1 MAAIHETAYPRL
13 KSHFEESELI
23 KFYSPTPEEFTFT
36 KKHTRSLESQF
47 GLLTHLKVFQR
58 LGYFILWNSIPSSI
72 TKYIST
78 CLGSLFEL
86 QAPENYDESGT
97 RSRHVEHIRKY
108 MGVKAIGEATTICL
122 EKAARKAVTTK
133 EHIPDIIN
141 VMIEELI
148 RQNFELP
155 GFSTLDRVAY
165 KIRFQYNQECFEN
178 IASRLLP
185 SQIAK
190 IDYLLE
196 SPPKEELSRWY
207 LLKQEPD
214 KPTTNTVKAYA
225 AYVDSL
231 LRWHNLFS
239 IEIDLPA
246 AKYEQFYNEAYSA
259 DLAHI
264 NQIEVNRRYTYAII
278 LVQRQT
284 ARATD
289 NLITLFIKQVKKL
302 HNRAVLALETF
313 KLNQA
318 ENATDLVERL
328 LKITKAFKTDGS
340 PIQRFAAIKKTMP
353 EEPQTIIDRCIDH
366 LAISQ
371 NNELF
376 FLPKLYKSKRFVLFN
391 CLMNFRLETT
401 SQQTNFKQCID
412 FIRQHQ
418 FTKREFLETEHLDL
432 SWITDKWR
440 KLVTGKTTRQS
451 KVKLV
456 NRRFFE
462 LCVFTELSRQLS
474 SGDMYIDTSLEYDDY
489 SKRYLSWKEYNQ
501 QLPQYEA
508 LSGIPTN
515 PVKFIRHLKDW
526 MLEAAA
532 MMDEGFADNEYVR
545 LENGSLV
552 VSPIEADPEDE
563 DYQFINEQLKKRMKP
578 IGILD
583 VLAKSENWLNLSKG
597 FGQLSGY
604 QSRLD
609 NYPARFI
616 STLFCYGCNLGPSEA
631 ARSIPDVTRKQ
642 LAWINTHH
650 VTEKRLERAIRKV
663 INQYNKFQLPSFW
676 GAGDTAAAD
685 GTKWDLYERNLVSE
699 YHIRYGSYGGI
710 AYYHVS
716 DTYIALFSH
725 FIPCGVYEA
734 IYILD
739 GLIKNESDIQPK
751 VFHGDTHAQSF
762 PVFGLAYLL
771 GIQLMPRIKRNKV
784 LTMYRP
790 DQNHKEMDYE
800 NIAEIFSDPVKWELI
815 QTHLPDMLR
824 VALSIKTGKLTPSD
838 ILRKLGSHSRKNK
851 LYYAFRELGRAVRTG
866 FLLQYYQDTELRK
879 TINAATNKSEE
890 FNNFTKWT
898 AFANKGE
905 IRENLKHEQI
915 KIIKYN
921 HLVSNL
927 LIFYNTQEM
936 TRVLKELKEEG
947 YPIKKATLR
956 TLLPYRTEH
965 INRFGY
971 YALNI
976 NQKVMPLITG
986 FQLFV

>member
-13 KSHFEESELI
+13 KSHLEESELI
-23 KFYSPTPEEFTFT
+23 KFYSFTPEELAFA
-36 KKHTRSLESQF
+36 KNHTRSMESQF

-58 LGYFILWNSIPSSI
+58 LGYFVLWDAIPSSI

-86 QAPENYDESGT
+86 EPPKSYDESGT
-97 RSRHVEHIRKY
+97 RNRHIENIRKY
-108 MGVKAIGEATTICL
+108 MEVKAVGDATTICF
-122 EKAARKAVTTK
+122 EKVARQAVTTK

-155 GFSTLDRVAY
+155 GFSTLDRAAY
-165 KIRFQYNQECFEN
+165 KIRFQYNEECFEN
-178 IASRLLP
+178 IASKLLP

-190 IDYLLE
+190 INHLLE
-196 SPPKEELSRWY
+196 SPKKEEHSRWY

-214 KPTTNTVKAYA
+214 KPTINTVKAYA
-225 AYVDSL
+225 AHVDAL
-231 LRWHNLFS
+231 LKWHNLLS
-239 IEIDLPA
+239 IDIDLPA
-246 AKYEQFYNEAYSA
+246 AKYEQFYNEAYAS

-264 NQIEVNRRYTYAII
+264 NQIEAKRRYTYAII

-284 ARATD
+284 AKATD
-289 NLITLFIKQVKKL
+289 NLITLFIKQVKRL
-302 HNRAVLALETF
+302 HNKASLALEEF

-328 LKITKAFKTDGS
+328 LKITKAFKTEGS
-340 PIQRFAAIKKTMP
+340 PVQRFTAIEKTMP
-353 EEPQTIIDRCIDH
+353 DEPQTIIDKCLDH
-366 LAISQ
+366 LAITQ

-401 SQQTNFKQCID
+401 SQQHNFKKCVD
-412 FIRQHQ
+412 FMRQHQ
-418 FTKREFLETEHLDL
+418 FAKREFLETEGLDL
-432 SWITDKWR
+432 SWIPDKWR

-451 KVKLV
+451 KVEIV

-462 LCVFTELSRQLS
+462 LCVFTELSRQLA
-474 SGDMYIDTSLEYDDY
+474 SGDMYIDTSLEYDDFA
-489 SKRYLSWKEYNQ
+489 KRYLSWEEYYQ
-501 QLPQYEA
+501 QLPAYET
-508 LSGIPTN
+508 LSGIPTD
-515 PVKFIRHLKDW
+515 PVKFIHHLKNW
-526 MLEAAA
+526 MQGAATT
-532 MMDEGFADNEYVR
+532 MDKGFADNEYVR
-545 LENGSLV
+545 LEKGSLV
-552 VSPIEADPEDE
+552 VSPVEATPEDE
-563 DYQFINEQLKKRMKP
+563 DYQFLNEQLKKRMKP

-583 VLAKSENWLNLSKG
+583 ILAKSENWLSLSKG

-642 LAWINTHH
+642 LAWINAHH

-676 GAGDTAAAD
+676 GSGKTAAAD
-685 GTKWDLYERNLVSE
+685 GTKWDLYEQNLISE

-751 VFHGDTHAQSF
+751 VLHGDTHAQSF

-771 GIQLMPRIKRNKV
+771 GIQLMPRIKKNKV

-790 DQNHKEMDYE
+790 DKEADYE
-800 NIAEIFSDPVKWELI
+800 NIAEIFGDPIKWKLI

-838 ILRKLGSHSRKNK
+838 ILRKMGSHSRKNK

-866 FLLQYYQDTELRK
+866 FLLQYYHDPELRK
-879 TINAATNKSEE
+879 TINAATNKCEE
-890 FNNFTKWT
+890 FNNFTKWA

-947 YPIKKATLR
+947 YDIKKATLR
-956 TLLPYRTEH
+956 ALSPYRTEH

-971 YALNI
+971 YALNM
-976 NQKVMPLITG
+976 NQKVPPLIIG